1 MKVEVYSSHDDRYK
15 EEYRF
20 RGTYAHGEL
29 EDDLDY
35 DIFSFDRSIEID
47 SPGEYKFIINNRN
60 STFFVWLGDEVNDTK
75 WRGLLVYDT
84 DEDFAWALDK
94 YRRAEQIL

>member
-35 DIFSFDRSIEID
+35 DIFSFDRLIEIEI
-47 SPGEYKFIINNRN
+47 PGEYKFIINNRHT
-60 STFFVWLGDEVNDTK
+60 TFFGWLGDEFNDTK
-75 WRGLLVYDT
+75 CRGLLVYDT
-84 DEDFAWALDK
+84 DEEYEFALDK
-94 YRRAEQIL
+94 YRRVEQIL